1 LTDAGRETVRTIDSV
16 DDPAPNALAALDD
29 TQLKKLKAIIDQVTP
44 K

>member
-1 LTDAGRETVRTIDSV
+1 MVHKIAAV

-29 TQLKKLKAIIDQVTP
+29 AELKELKAIIGKLV